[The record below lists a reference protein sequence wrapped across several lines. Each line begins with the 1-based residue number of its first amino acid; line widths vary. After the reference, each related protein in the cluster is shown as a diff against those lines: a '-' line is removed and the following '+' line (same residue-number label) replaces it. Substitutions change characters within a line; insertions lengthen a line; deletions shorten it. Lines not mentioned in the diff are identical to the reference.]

1 MSKIATRILRLFV
14 SDVPAGACVTNHG
27 CCCGKKGH
35 AVGCHGACVKQATC
49 VSGLPKCE
57 AF

>member
-1 MSKIATRILRLFV
+1 MSKLAAKILGMFV
-14 SDVPAGACVTNHG
+14 SEIPAGACVTDHG

-49 VSGLPKCE
+49 RTGGTCLV
-57 AF
+57 